1 MKKIVGNPFS
11 GEVFVPSLH
20 QNTPQDESGSVR
32 LYSSTLGQRSG
43 WMTPKRESMGIGND
57 LRTNVE

>member
-1 MKKIVGNPFS
+1 MKNIINEENGWESLFRRGFRS
-11 GEVFVPSLH
+11 FSLH

-43 WMTPKRESMGIGND
+43 WMMPKRESMGT
-57 LRTNVE
+57 RE